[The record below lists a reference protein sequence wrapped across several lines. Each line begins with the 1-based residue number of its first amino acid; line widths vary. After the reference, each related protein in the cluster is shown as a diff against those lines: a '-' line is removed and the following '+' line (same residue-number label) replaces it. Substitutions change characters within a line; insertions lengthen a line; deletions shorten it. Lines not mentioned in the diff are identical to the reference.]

1 MKASDMLRNNNG
13 LKTTQSVLN
22 KQQSGVDAAQKVA
35 QTQAPVFTQQ
45 QLDAAGKKIDQMN
58 AATPQNETPTM
69 KAAREKTIATQQAIA
84 NGVDVNQ
91 GATSD
96 EEDKPSVP
104 IVKKEDLKPQPKQ
117 LSYADMYKILN
128 PELNETAEQRANR
141 EKKERTKARIAAL
154 GDGLRALSNIYFAT
168 NGAKVIHNPE
178 SDMTKAV
185 NKRKSYMD
193 AQREKNRASWLAGYQ
208 RALALDEEA
217 RKNNLTLAEQMRYHD
232 MQNDINKVKAD
243 QGQQKIDQGQQRI
256 DQGNRRLDL
265 SELKYTNDAE
275 YKDNQLKIKKMLA
288 DGQIS
293 HWAAQDALARLREGR
308 IANKAQKSSGGN
320 QTTAGYWY
328 EYYDLMDTPEGQK
341 KINELKRKLRI
352 KNVTQTNVRYIM
364 DRLKGR
370 RSSTGGTSSGG
381 GASSGGGKHTTH
393 KAGGSSA
400 GGKKKTGVK
409 W

>member
-1 MKASDMLRNNNG
+1 MKVSDMLRQNNG

-45 QLDAAGKKIDQMN
+45 QLDAAGKKIDQIN
-58 AATPQNETPTM
+58 AATPTDGAM
-69 KAAREKTIATQQAIA
+69 KAARDKTIATQQAIA

-91 GATSD
+91 SVPSY

-104 IVKKEDLKPQPKQ
+104 IVKKEEPKPQNKQ
-117 LSYADMYKILN
+117 LSYADMYKMLN
-128 PELNETAEQRANR
+128 PEQEETAEQKERR
-141 EKKERTKARIAAL
+141 EKKERTKARIAAI
-154 GDGLRALSNIYFAT
+154 GDGLRAISNIYFAT
-168 NGAKVIHNPE
+168 KGAKVVHNPE
-178 SDMTKAV
+178 SDMTKVV
-185 NKRKSYMD
+185 NKRKDYMD
-193 AQREKNRASWLAGYQ
+193 AQRERNQAAWLAGYQ

-217 RKNNLTLAEQMRYHD
+217 RKNNLTLAEQIRYHD
-232 MQNDINKVKAD
+232 MLNENNKTKAD
-243 QGQQKIDQGQQRI
+243 QVQQRI

-265 SELKYTNDAE
+265 SKLKYTNDAE

-320 QTTAGYWY
+320 KTTAGYWY
-328 EYYDLMDTPEGQK
+328 EYYDMMDTPDGQK
-341 KINELKRKLRI
+341 KINELKRRLRI

-370 RSSTGGTSSGG
+370 SSSAGGGTSSGG
-381 GASSGGGKHTTH
+381 GKNTTH
-393 KAGGSSA
+393 KDGGSSSA
-400 GGKKKTGVK
+400 GVKKKTGVK

>member
-22 KQQSGVDAAQKVA
+22 KQQSGVDAAQKA
-35 QTQAPVFTQQ
+35 SPE
-45 QLDAAGKKIDQMN
+45 QMN
-58 AATPQNETPTM
+58 MNTAQAMLQGKGEQLTPPKDAHEQ
-69 KAAREKTIATQQAIA
+69 AARMNQQTAEGML
-84 NGVDVNQ
+84 NGSIP
-91 GATSD
+91 T
-96 EEDKPSVP
+96 DKPSVP
-104 IVKKEDLKPQPKQ
+104 IVKKDEPQPKQ
-117 LSYADMYKILN
+117 LSYADMYKMLN
-128 PELNETAEQRANR
+128 PEREETAEQKANR

-154 GDGLRALSNIYFAT
+154 GDGLRALSNIYFST
-168 NGAKVIHNPE
+168 KGAKVVHNPE
-178 SDMTKAV
+178 SDISKVV
-185 NKRKSYMD
+185 NKRKEYMD
-193 AQREKNRASWLAGYQ
+193 AQRERNRAAWLTGYQ
-208 RALALDEEA
+208 RAMALDEEA
-217 RKNNLTLAEQMRYHD
+217 RKNDLTLAEQIRYHD
-232 MQNDINKVKAD
+232 MMNDNNKAKND
-243 QGQQKIDQGQQRI
+243 LGQQRI
-256 DQGNRRLDL
+256 DQNQQRIDQNQQKIDL
-265 SELKYTNDAE
+265 SKLKYTNDAE
-275 YKDNQLKIKKMLA
+275 YKDNQLKIRKMLA

-370 RSSTGGTSSGG
+370 SSSTGG

-393 KAGGSSA
+393 KAGGSSSA

>member
-22 KQQSGVDAAQKVA
+22 KQQSGVDAANKVA

-45 QLDAAGKKIDQMN
+45 QLDVASKKVDQMN
-58 AATPQNETPTM
+58 AATPQNETPAM

-84 NGVDVNQ
+84 NVVDVNQ
-91 GATSD
+91 DAPSD
-96 EEDKPSVP
+96 DEDKPSIP
-104 IVKKEDLKPQPKQ
+104 IVKKEEPKPQPKQ

-168 NGAKVIHNPE
+168 NGAKVVHNPE

-185 NKRKSYMD
+185 NKRKAYMD
-193 AQREKNRASWLAGYQ
+193 AQREKNRAAWLTGYQ

-232 MQNDINKVKAD
+232 MQNDINKVKN
-243 QGQQKIDQGQQRI
+243 DQGQQRI

-341 KINELKRKLRI
+341 KINEIKRKLRI

-370 RSSTGGTSSGG
+370 RSPTGGG

-393 KAGGSSA
+393 KAGGSSSA

>member
-22 KQQSGVDAAQKVA
+22 KQQSGVDTAQKVA

-45 QLDAAGKKIDQMN
+45 QLDAAGKKVDQMN
-58 AATPQNETPTM
+58 AATPKNETPTM

-104 IVKKEDLKPQPKQ
+104 IVKKEESKPQPKQ

-141 EKKERTKARIAAL
+141 EKNERAKARIAAT
-154 GDGLRALSNIYFAT
+154 GDGLRALANIFFAT
-168 NGAKVIHNPE
+168 KGAKVVHNPE

-185 NKRKSYMD
+185 NKRKAYMD
-193 AQREKNRASWLAGYQ
+193 AQREKNQASWLAGYQ

-320 QTTAGYWY
+320 KTTAGYWY

-341 KINELKRKLRI
+341 KINELKRRLRI

-370 RSSTGGTSSGG
+370 SSSAGG
-381 GASSGGGKHTTH
+381 GKSSGGGKHTTH

>member
-45 QLDAAGKKIDQMN
+45 QLDAAGKKVDQMN
-58 AATPQNETPTM
+58 AATPQNETPAM

-91 GATSD
+91 GASSD

-104 IVKKEDLKPQPKQ
+104 IVKKEEPKPQPKQ

-128 PELNETAEQRANR
+128 PEHQETAEQRANR

-168 NGAKVIHNPE
+168 QGAKVVHNPE

-185 NKRKSYMD
+185 NKRKAYMD
-193 AQREKNRASWLAGYQ
+193 EQREKNRAAWQAGYQ

-243 QGQQKIDQGQQRI
+243 QGQQRINQNQQKID
-256 DQGNRRLDL
+256 L
-265 SELKYTNDAE
+265 SKLKYTNDAE
-275 YKDNQLKIKKMLA
+275 YKDNQMKIKKMLA

-328 EYYDLMDTPEGQK
+328 EYYDMMDTPEGQK
-341 KINELKRKLRI
+341 KINEIKRKLRI

-370 RSSTGGTSSGG
+370 SSSTGGG

-393 KAGGSSA
+393 KAGGSSSA

>member
-22 KQQSGVDAAQKVA
+22 KQQSGADAAQKVA

-45 QLDAAGKKIDQMN
+45 QLDAAGKKVDQMN
-58 AATPQNETPTM
+58 AATPTDDAM
-69 KAAREKTIATQQAIA
+69 KAAMAKTIATQQAIA

-91 GATSD
+91 SAQSD

-104 IVKKEDLKPQPKQ
+104 IVKGLRSGNQSILKPQPKQ
-117 LSYADMYKILN
+117 LSYADMYKMLN

-168 NGAKVIHNPE
+168 KGAKVVHNPE

-185 NKRKSYMD
+185 NKRKAYMD

-232 MQNDINKVKAD
+232 MQNDINNVKA
-243 QGQQKIDQGQQRI
+243 DQGQQRI
-256 DQGNRRLDL
+256 DQGSRRLDL
-265 SELKYTNDAE
+265 SKMKYQTDAD
-275 YKDNQLKIKKMLA
+275 YKKAVLTIKKALA

-293 HWAAQDALARLREGR
+293 HWQAQEAIQRINAATGR
-308 IANKAQKSSGGN
+308 IRANKSGSGSSRKGSYSGEVDEYMDLMENDPEGMAEAAKEVKKMGYSPKTAAGKKAQKIAY
-320 QTTAGYWY
+320 Q
-328 EYYDLMDTPEGQK
+328 
-341 KINELKRKLRI
+341 RKHG
-352 KNVTQTNVRYIM
+352 
-364 DRLKGR
+364 KGKQNH
-370 RSSTGGTSSGG
+370 TSSNN
-381 GASSGGGKHTTH
+381 
-393 KAGGSSA
+393 
-400 GGKKKTGVK
+400 GGKKKTGVN

>member
-13 LKTTQSVLN
+13 LKTTQSVIN
-22 KQQSGVDAAQKVA
+22 KQQSGLDAAQKVA
-35 QTQAPVFTQQ
+35 QTQVPVFTQQ
-45 QLDAAGKKIDQMN
+45 QLDAAGKKVDQMN

-84 NGVDVNQ
+84 NGVDVNR
-91 GATSD
+91 GAPSD

-104 IVKKEDLKPQPKQ
+104 IVKKEESKPLPKQ
-117 LSYADMYKILN
+117 LSLADVYKILN
-128 PELNETAEQRANR
+128 PEPNETAEQRANR

-154 GDGLRALSNIYFAT
+154 SDGLRALSNIYFASK
-168 NGAKVIHNPE
+168 GAKVVHNPE

-185 NKRKSYMD
+185 NKRKAYMD
-193 AQREKNRASWLAGYQ
+193 EQREKNRALWLAGYQ
-208 RALALDEEA
+208 RALALDEEK
-217 RKNNLTLAEQMRYHD
+217 RKNNLTLAELVRYHD
-232 MQNDINKVKAD
+232 MQNEINKVKN
-243 QGQQKIDQGQQRI
+243 
-256 DQGNRRLDL
+256 DQGNRRLEL

-293 HWAAQDALARLREGR
+293 HRAAQDALARLREGR
-308 IANKAQKSSGGN
+308 ISNKAQKSSGGN

-370 RSSTGGTSSGG
+370 SSSAGG
-381 GASSGGGKHTTH
+381 GNPSGGGKHTTH

>member
-1 MKASDMLRNNNG
+1 MLRNNNG

-22 KQQSGVDAAQKVA
+22 KQQSGVDAANKVA

-45 QLDAAGKKIDQMN
+45 QLDAAGKKVDQMN
-58 AATPQNETPTM
+58 TATPTDDAM
-69 KAAREKTIATQQAIA
+69 KAARAKTIATQQAIA

-91 GATSD
+91 GASSD

-104 IVKKEDLKPQPKQ
+104 IVKGLRSGNQSILKPQPKQ

-128 PELNETAEQRANR
+128 PEHQETAEQRANR

-154 GDGLRALSNIYFAT
+154 GDGLRALSNIYFASK
-168 NGAKVIHNPE
+168 GAKVVHNPE

-185 NKRKSYMD
+185 NKRKAYMD

-232 MQNDINKVKAD
+232 MQNDINNMKV
-243 QGQQKIDQGQQRI
+243 DQGQQRI

-265 SELKYTNDAE
+265 SKMKYQTDAD
-275 YKDNQLKIKKMLA
+275 YKKAVLTIKKALA

-293 HWAAQDALARLREGR
+293 HWQAQEAIQRINAATGR
-308 IANKAQKSSGGN
+308 IRANKSGSGGSRNGSYSGEVDEYMDLIEKDPEGMAEAAKEVKKMGYSPKTAAGKKAQKIAY
-320 QTTAGYWY
+320 Q
-328 EYYDLMDTPEGQK
+328 
-341 KINELKRKLRI
+341 RKH
-352 KNVTQTNVRYIM
+352 KQNH
-364 DRLKGR
+364 
-370 RSSTGGTSSGG
+370 TSS
-381 GASSGGGKHTTH
+381 SNK
-393 KAGGSSA
+393 

>member
-1 MKASDMLRNNNG
+1 MGLADYLRTNNG

-22 KQQSGVDAAQKVA
+22 KQQSGVDAVRKASPEQINMNTAQAMLYGKEEQLTPPKDAHEQAVRMNQ
-35 QTQAPVFTQQ
+35 QTAEGM
-45 QLDAAGKKIDQMN
+45 L
-58 AATPQNETPTM
+58 
-69 KAAREKTIATQQAIA
+69 
-84 NGVDVNQ
+84 NG
-91 GATSD
+91 SI
-96 EEDKPSVP
+96 P
-104 IVKKEDLKPQPKQ
+104 IVKKEEPKPEPKQ
-117 LSYADMYKILN
+117 EPEKKQLTYAEMYKMLN
-128 PELNETAEQRANR
+128 PADSESPEQRAQR
-141 EKKERTKARIAAL
+141 EKNEKRKARIAAF
-154 GDGLRALSNIYFAT
+154 GDGLRALANIIFASK
-168 NGAKVIHNPE
+168 GAKVVHNPE
-178 SDMTKAV
+178 SDMTAAI
-185 NKRKSYMD
+185 NKRKAYMD
-193 AQREKNRASWLAGYQ
+193 AQREKNRAAWQAGYQ

-232 MQNDINKVKAD
+232 MQNDINKVKA
-243 QGQQKIDQGQQRI
+243 DQGQQRI

-320 QTTAGYWY
+320 KTTAGYWN
-328 EYYDLMDTPEGQK
+328 EYYDMMDTPEGQK

-370 RSSTGGTSSGG
+370 SSSTGGGT
-381 GASSGGGKHTTH
+381 SSGGGKHTTH

>member
-1 MKASDMLRNNNG
+1 MKASDMLRNYNG

-45 QLDAAGKKIDQMN
+45 QLDAAGKKVDQMN
-58 AATPQNETPTM
+58 AATPTDDAM
-69 KAAREKTIATQQAIA
+69 KAARAKTIATQQAIA

-91 GATSD
+91 GVPSD

-104 IVKKEDLKPQPKQ
+104 IVKKEEPAEQPKQ
-117 LSYADMYKILN
+117 LSYADMYKMLN
-128 PELNETAEQRANR
+128 PEQQETAEQRANR

-168 NGAKVIHNPE
+168 KGAKVVHNSE

-185 NKRKSYMD
+185 NKRKAYMD

-232 MQNDINKVKAD
+232 MQNDINNMKV
-243 QGQQKIDQGQQRI
+243 DQGQQRI
-256 DQGNRRLDL
+256 DL
-265 SELKYTNDAE
+265 SKMKYQTDAD
-275 YKDNQLKIKKMLA
+275 YKKAVLTIKKALA

-293 HWAAQDALARLREGR
+293 HWQAQEAIQRINAATGR
-308 IANKAQKSSGGN
+308 IRANKSGSGSSRKGSYSGEVDEYMDLMEKDPEGMAEAAKEVKKMGYSPKTAAGKKAQKIAY
-320 QTTAGYWY
+320 Q
-328 EYYDLMDTPEGQK
+328 
-341 KINELKRKLRI
+341 RKHG
-352 KNVTQTNVRYIM
+352 
-364 DRLKGR
+364 KGKQNH
-370 RSSTGGTSSGG
+370 TSS
-381 GASSGGGKHTTH
+381 SNK
-393 KAGGSSA
+393 

>member
-1 MKASDMLRNNNG
+1 MGLADYLRTNNG
-13 LKTTQSVLN
+13 LKTTLSVLN
-22 KQQSGVDAAQKVA
+22 KQQSGVDAAQKA
-35 QTQAPVFTQQ
+35 SPE
-45 QLDAAGKKIDQMN
+45 QMN
-58 AATPQNETPTM
+58 MNTAQAMLHGKEEQLTPPKDAHEQAVRMN
-69 KAAREKTIATQQAIA
+69 QQTAEGML
-84 NGVDVNQ
+84 NG
-91 GATSD
+91 SI
-96 EEDKPSVP
+96 P
-104 IVKKEDLKPQPKQ
+104 IVKKEEPNPEPKLEPEKKQ
-117 LSYADMYKILN
+117 LTYAEMYKMLN
-128 PELNETAEQRANR
+128 PADSESPEQRAQR
-141 EKKERTKARIAAL
+141 EKNEKRKARIAAL
-154 GDGLRALSNIYFAT
+154 GDGLRALANIYFASK
-168 NGAKVIHNPE
+168 GAKVVHNPE
-178 SDMTKAV
+178 SDMTAAI
-185 NKRKSYMD
+185 NKRKAYMD
-193 AQREKNRASWLAGYQ
+193 AQREKNRAAWQTGYQ

-232 MQNDINKVKAD
+232 IIAKNNDSKND
-243 QGQQKIDQGQQRI
+243 LSQQRI

-275 YKDNQLKIKKMLA
+275 YKDNQMKIKKMLA

-320 QTTAGYWY
+320 KTTAGYWY
-328 EYYDLMDTPEGQK
+328 EYYDMMDTPEGQK

-352 KNVTQTNVRYIM
+352 KNVTQTNVRYLM

-370 RSSTGGTSSGG
+370 SSSTGGG

-393 KAGGSSA
+393 KAGGSSLA